1 MNPVLDLSP
10 HLTVLPIVY
19 ASGDFA
25 LEVRSRLR
33 QTSYD
38 CLAVPLPP
46 SFAAAVEQ
54 GVEMLPQV
62 SIALQAETA
71 IEPSFSFVPIDPCQG
86 VIAAIREAM
95 EADAE
100 RAYIDL
106 EIAEYEEQGMVLPD
120 PYALKEVALEKFL
133 AALLPALPAPLAD
146 SQRYERISRMAYELH
161 RLELEYERV
170 VFVCSVAD
178 WPWLRQAYQEN
189 WAYPEHQMSYDM
201 PLLHRIAAESLY
213 FVLGELPYIT
223 YLYEHRRAELMGE
236 DSMAIDGVK
245 ALLLE
250 AREIW
255 MIEQDLEN
263 NWLTPQRL
271 SLLLKYVRNLTV
283 MDGRLTPDLYNLALA
298 SKQVV
303 GDDYA
308 LALLDAAR
316 NYPPQR
322 MPSPL
327 DDIGM
332 GIGEIMDSEGEARP
346 CKNRL
351 QGMPRLWRNLPLKPN
366 PPAPEKARWRTQ
378 WDPFGQVSYP
388 PEDDRIE
395 SFQQHVRQQAR
406 LLIGDEQAKTE
417 KFSSSLKDGLD
428 IRETLRNWH
437 TGDIYVRQ
445 LPPARGQVEVVVF
458 LFETAADS
466 RRYNWRSTWFAEH
479 EEESTLCFF
488 ATPFAD
494 NMIGPGIAQALYG
507 GCFFIFPPRPIPDIW
522 QDPRFDFATSM
533 EERLVAG
540 ALFHSREKR
549 VVLVGPQRPSARW
562 RKLARSYKR
571 QLVYMPLKRFS
582 HQTVDRL
589 RRFHVL
595 NGKDVRSYAARYIR
609 DMR

>member
-106 EIAEYEEQGMVLPD
+106 EVAEYEEQGMVLPD
-120 PYALKEVALEKFL
+120 PYALKKVALEKFL

-201 PLLHRIAAESLY
+201 PRLHRIAAESLY

-250 AREIW
+250 AREVW
-255 MIEQDLEN
+255 MMEQDLEN

-283 MDGRLTPDLYNLALA
+283 MDNRLTPDLYNLALA

-332 GIGEIMDSEGEARP
+332 GIGEIMDGEGEARP

-351 QGMPRLWRNLPLKPN
+351 QSMPRIWRNLPLKPN

-466 RRYNWRSTWFAEH
+466 NRYNWRSTWFAEH

-488 ATPFAD
+488 ATPFAE

-549 VVLVGPQRPSARW
+549 VVLVGPQPPSARW

>member
-38 CLAVPLPP
+38 CLAVSLPP

-201 PLLHRIAAESLY
+201 PLLHRIADESLY